1 MFIARETNPSRRRS
15 EERKEGACLRA
26 TCIPLLR
33 TAPEGE
39 IAASLNMRT
48 PNGVETASAVGP
60 RQQNSMSFHW
70 VAVLQ
75 LCLVL
80 RWNQGCRRLAPR
92 RRRFAEVRRG
102 SGHSRIKQVLV
113 VFRKKP

>member
-1 MFIARETNPSRRRS
+1 MFQRTATRTSAILFTPRSGMFIARETNRR
-15 EERKEGACLRA
+15 ERLLRA
-26 TCIPLLR
+26 I
-33 TAPEGE
+33 
-39 IAASLNMRT
+39 NMRT

-92 RRRFAEVRRG
+92 RRRGAEVRRG
-102 SGHSRIKQVLV
+102 SGHSRIKQFLV
-113 VFRKKP
+113 